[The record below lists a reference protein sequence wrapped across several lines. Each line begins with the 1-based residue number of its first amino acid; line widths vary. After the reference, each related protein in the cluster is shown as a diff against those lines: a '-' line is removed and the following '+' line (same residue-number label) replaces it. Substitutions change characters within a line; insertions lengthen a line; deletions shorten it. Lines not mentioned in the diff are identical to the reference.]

1 MAEVAVKTMP
11 LEGILEGMSFEQFRN
26 LLVEVLAVSE
36 EKVTPEASF
45 ITDLAV
51 DSIRM
56 VEMVLAIE
64 ELGVKIPP
72 EAAWQIQTVAD
83 AYNYYLE
90 HVAAQA

>member
-1 MAEVAVKTMP
+1 MAEATARAMP
-11 LEGILEGMSFEQFRN
+11 LEKISEVMSFDDFKKV
-26 LLVEVLAVSE
+26 LAEVLAVSE

-56 VEMVLAIE
+56 VEMVLMIE

-72 EAAWQIQTVAD
+72 EAAWKIQTVGD
-83 AYNYYLE
+83 AYSYYMD
-90 HVAAQA
+90 QALVQA